1 MRNVKKLKEINLTIS
16 LSSGGEEEEEK
27 QGGWDNW
34 GSENE
39 DFVTPAQDAV
49 TSLTKPINSWA
60 ASHQWQDDLS
70 QLDIKSS
77 KVSHHSV
84 AAAAEDDL
92 LADLEPTI
100 AKGSGLLDLLEE
112 KVKKSY
118 VAPPPVSKFTVD
130 DDSHEE
136 ELEGG
141 WGDDDGGWS
150 NNDLKLNKND

>member
-1 MRNVKKLKEINLTIS
+1 M
-16 LSSGGEEEEEK
+16 
-27 QGGWDNW
+27 
-34 GSENE
+34 
-39 DFVTPAQDAV
+39 
-49 TSLTKPINSWA
+49 
-60 ASHQWQDDLS
+60 
-70 QLDIKSS
+70 
-77 KVSHHSV
+77 SHHSV

>member
-1 MRNVKKLKEINLTIS
+1 M
-16 LSSGGEEEEEK
+16 
-27 QGGWDNW
+27 
-34 GSENE
+34 
-39 DFVTPAQDAV
+39 
-49 TSLTKPINSWA
+49 
-60 ASHQWQDDLS
+60 S

-77 KVSHHSV
+77 KVSHHPV
-84 AAAAEDDL
+84 AAVEDDL

-118 VAPPPVSKFTVD
+118 AASAPPVSKFTVD

-141 WGDDDGGWS
+141 GWGDDDGGWG